1 MGVFVTFILSRCC
14 GVLMSMGAV
23 FLALMVAYFSY
34 LSSFIRIMMSSGGPF
49 LTLMQTFMVMHF
61 ALAATVLMT
70 TTVRG

>member
-1 MGVFVTFILSRCC
+1 
-14 GVLMSMGAV
+14 
-23 FLALMVAYFSY
+23 
-34 LSSFIRIMMSSGGPF
+34 MMSSGGPF